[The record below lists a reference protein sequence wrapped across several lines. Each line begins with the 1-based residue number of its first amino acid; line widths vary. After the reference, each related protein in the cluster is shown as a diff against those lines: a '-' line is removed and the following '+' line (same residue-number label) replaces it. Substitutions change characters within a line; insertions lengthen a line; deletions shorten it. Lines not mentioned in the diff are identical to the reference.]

1 MTDERKP
8 TKERPKPLLRVDGL
22 SKTYS
27 KKVGLLSRPEIQHAV
42 WGVSFDISAGRT
54 VALVGESGCGKSTL
68 GRLLVRLIEPT
79 YGRIFVS
86 GRDVTQMSDAEFRPY
101 RKRLQIVFQDPETSL
116 NPQLT
121 VRSIVSEGAIAF
133 GLASGSAL
141 EDLIATE
148 LSAVGLSPDALDKYP
163 DQFSGGQ
170 RQRIAIARAMILKP
184 EFVVCDEIVSALDAS
199 VQAQILN
206 LLLDRQAESNV
217 SYLLITHDLAVAEQ
231 VSRTMLVMF
240 AGRIVEMGRT
250 EEIAVAPRHP
260 YTQEL
265 FAAAPK
271 LGGEPPKLS
280 STKLPTL
287 AAATTG
293 CAFRLRCP
301 AAEPGLCDGD
311 APSLQPVSSGSNH
324 RVACFKAT

>member
-1 MTDERKP
+1 MTAERKP

-27 KKVGLLSRPEIQHAV
+27 KRVGLLSRQEIHHAV
-42 WGVSFDISAGRT
+42 WGVSFDIPPGRT

-86 GRDVTQMSDAEFRPY
+86 GRDVTSMNDAEFRPY

-116 NPQLT
+116 NPRLT
-121 VRSIVSEGAIAF
+121 VRSIVSEGAVAF

-141 EDLIATE
+141 EDLLVAE
-148 LSAVGLSPDALDKYP
+148 LSAVGLSADALDKYP

-170 RQRIAIARAMILKP
+170 RQRIALARAMILKP

-206 LLLDRQAESNV
+206 LLLDRQASTNV

-231 VSRTMLVMF
+231 VSRTLLVMF

-250 EEIAVAPRHP
+250 AEIAASPRHP

-265 FAAAPK
+265 FAASPK
-271 LGGEPPKLS
+271 LGAEPPKLS
-280 STKLPTL
+280 STKLQAL
-287 AAATTG
+287 AVANTG

-301 AAEPGLCDGD
+301 MAEPGVCDGE
-311 APSLQPVSSGSNH
+311 PPTLRSVSAESSQ